1 MTGNDP
7 LSANVVMVLKGY
19 PRLSET
25 FIAQEILGLQQ
36 SGLLLQL
43 VSLRRPT
50 DTATHPIHNEIRIPV
65 RYLPEYLYEDP
76 RAVFHAWQSVR
87 RLPGYRK
94 ALAAWFSDLCRD
106 PSPNRARRF
115 GQAMILAR
123 SLPAATGLIYAHFL
137 HTPASVARYAGLMR
151 DLPWAV
157 SAHAKDIW
165 LTPEWEK
172 RKKLTDCA
180 WLTTC
185 TVAGQQH
192 LQELAPPGM
201 TIQLNY
207 HGLDLSRFPEPAGST
222 PQYDGATAEYPVRL
236 LSVGRAVA
244 KKGFDVLLKALA
256 DLPDS
261 RHWRFTHV
269 GGGALLD
276 RLKTQAK
283 TLGIN
288 DRTTWLGPL
297 EQEKL
302 LEEYRKAHIFVLA
315 SRIGP
320 DGDRDGLP
328 NVLMEAASQR
338 LAIAATSL
346 PGISELITHQRHGL
360 LVPPD
365 DPGRLSDALQQLIG
379 DPELRLRIG
388 TAANDLVRAD
398 FNHRSNLL
406 PLLRL
411 FRN

>member
-1 MTGNDP
+1 M
-7 LSANVVMVLKGY
+7 
-19 PRLSET
+19 
-25 FIAQEILGLQQ
+25 
-36 SGLLLQL
+36 
-43 VSLRRPT
+43 
-50 DTATHPIHNEIRIPV
+50 
-65 RYLPEYLYEDP
+65 
-76 RAVFHAWQSVR
+76 R

-115 GQAMILAR
+115 GQALILAR
-123 SLPAATGLIYAHFL
+123 SLPVATGLIYAHFL

-172 RKKLTDCA
+172 REKLTDCA

-192 LQELAPPGM
+192 LQQLAPPGM
-201 TIQLNY
+201 TVQLNY

-222 PQYDGATAEYPVRL
+222 AQYDGATAEYPVRL

-244 KKGFDVLLKALA
+244 KKGFDVLLKALT

-269 GGGALLD
+269 GGGALLN

-283 TLGIN
+283 ALGIN